1 MRALMPRQFKHLDQ
15 PDMTNK
21 WWTWTWAWWAE
32 PKAPPLSLCT
42 KNPPRNC
49 RIQAIPLDLAWR
61 LLSLFKASPIVA
73 QDQQVA
79 SKLDIVVHGPQGP
92 KSPPRFQVDLLFL
105 ILALFLCA
113 ATRPTFII
121 VNPQRLSVF
130 KASKDVY
137 ITPFYPDPL
146 SLQYS
151 LKLLQR
157 GSFLTFSAWK
167 QAGPCEALQGKNPF
181 LFVGNWHYTASQTLG
196 SSKGK
201 IQTVANQVREGMQ
214 KQRRSNQGTIEQPW
228 GRVPVPS
235 QGIYISNIF
244 EFFSGN
250 WGPTQVKDGHFRLST
265 RFLGTC
271 PVTSPPTNQKK
282 VTPPASLAP
291 SFACKK
297 TSLPKT
303 IREFVFCFL
312 FFLAQATY
320 SSCMALQ

>member
-1 MRALMPRQFKHLDQ
+1 M
-15 PDMTNK
+15 
-21 WWTWTWAWWAE
+21 
-32 PKAPPLSLCT
+32 
-42 KNPPRNC
+42 
-49 RIQAIPLDLAWR
+49 
-61 LLSLFKASPIVA
+61 
-73 QDQQVA
+73 A

-157 GSFLTFSAWK
+157 GSFFTFSAWK
-167 QAGPCEALQGKNPF
+167 QAGPFEALQGKNPF

-244 EFFSGN
+244 EFFSRN

-265 RFLGTC
+265 RFLGLALLPHHQPTKRKSHPLHHLPQIL
-271 PVTSPPTNQKK
+271 PVKK
-282 VTPPASLAP
+282 LLSLKP
-291 SFACKK
+291 SG
-297 TSLPKT
+297 SLF
-303 IREFVFCFL
+303 FVFCFSITL
-312 FFLAQATY
+312 KAHRAQSESNSEIKPSSALCNIQILLNSKSPPHRRSSQKFFSRTAIYPVAEMPATGI
-320 SSCMALQ
+320 LKLLNTPGL